1 MDIQLF
7 LWNVFTVSIIASVII
22 GVLGVVF
29 KPNAVKKIIALTIMN
44 DSICIL
50 IIAVGY
56 LHPSKARPPVYETP
70 QTSSMVFVDPLPQA
84 LVVTAI
90 VIGLA
95 LTLFLSITVLRL
107 YEHLGTLNFHRAL
120 RLEEEAREVELE
132 EAGED

>member
-1 MDIQLF
+1 
-7 LWNVFTVSIIASVII
+7 
-22 GVLGVVF
+22 
-29 KPNAVKKIIALTIMN
+29 
-44 DSICIL
+44 
-50 IIAVGY
+50 
-56 LHPSKARPPVYETP
+56 
-70 QTSSMVFVDPLPQA
+70 MVFVDPLPQA